1 MWLVIAILIGIA
13 LLCWLLIPRASK
25 PENED
30 PEPPTAAPLRPS
42 ANTLPR
48 SSGSEKWLSKEEADA
63 ELVRGADGRFT
74 FHIELRDRELR
85 FVSDSSGK
93 QPSPGNRALSKL
105 GIFYVNVRGWK
116 HYPAA
121 RVKMRSRVDL
131 RREPDNEYDRNAIAV
146 ARVGAKNIYGY
157 INKAVAARVARPID
171 AGEEFVGI
179 VMGRSGITLA
189 IMPSAVA
196 DELGLNSD

>member
-1 MWLVIAILIGIA
+1 M
-13 LLCWLLIPRASK
+13 
-25 PENED
+25 
-30 PEPPTAAPLRPS
+30 
-42 ANTLPR
+42 
-48 SSGSEKWLSKEEADA
+48 
-63 ELVRGADGRFT
+63 VRGADGRFT

-93 QPSPGNRALSKL
+93 QPSPGSGALSKL

-121 RVKMRSRVDL
+121 RVKMRSRVEL

-146 ARVGAKNIYGY
+146 ARVGANSIYGY
-157 INKAVAARVARPID
+157 INKGVAARIARYID
-171 AGEEFVGI
+171 AGDEFVAI
-179 VMGRSGITLA
+179 AMGRSGITLA
-189 IMPSAVA
+189 IMRITVA